1 MESAFTL
8 LDEGRAVRV
17 PARIV
22 GDRVE
27 LSSEAVAWLA
37 ASGTTHPSRADAVE
51 LTELASRLNRPL
63 ALDLDERVGYLGARA
78 DERGRRLASLEAPD
92 FALPDLDG
100 RVHTLAQQRG
110 KKVLLVAWASW

>member
-8 LDEGRAVRV
+8 LDEGRAVV
-17 PARIV
+17 VLARIT
-22 GDRVE
+22 GERVE
-27 LSSEAVAWLA
+27 LSAEAVARLA
-37 ASGTTHPSRADAVE
+37 APGTVRSAPSDVVE

-63 ALDLDERVGYLGARA
+63 ALDLDERVGYLGAPA

-100 RVHTLAQQRG
+100 RVHMLAQQRG